1 MGTETR
7 TEFKK
12 IGDRGQGRGHKFENR
27 RPGTGTGSESS
38 GTQIPGTE
46 TLGTVPGQIMHGHIF
61 TGNNFNYFFLEYFD
75 YIVVIEKGFFTA
87 QPVGSILAIKARF
100 PLRQWQNQTRK
111 NQMAKFSKTGFLGR
125 LQNLKFK

>member
-1 MGTETR
+1 
-7 TEFKK
+7 
-12 IGDRGQGRGHKFENR
+12 
-27 RPGTGTGSESS
+27 
-38 GTQIPGTE
+38 
-46 TLGTVPGQIMHGHIF
+46 MHGHIF

-87 QPVGSILAIKARF
+87 QPVGSILAIKAQF